1 MNNYKPEQAG
11 AVLYVDDEQN
21 NLNSFRSTFRR
32 QFRVFT
38 AINAVEALKQLKKHP
53 EIKVIISDQRMP
65 DVTGVEFFE
74 KIRHIYPNKVR
85 IILTGYTD
93 INAVVDAINKGQ
105 VYRFIDKPWNN
116 DLVQIAVQDGMEL
129 FDTRKNLA
137 AKNESLQSAYNELDK
152 FVYSVSHDLRSPL
165 MSILGIANLA
175 ELDVED
181 EKSLEYFSSIKS
193 MVGKLDGY
201 IHQIIN
207 HYKGTHG
214 SEFSDKVDFESLI
227 NEIIESIKYHP
238 SAQGVEFKINVNQE
252 VEFISNL
259 MNIKTIL
266 SNLISNAFK
275 YQREEELNKMV
286 EVNANINANEAVV
299 VVKDNGVGIKED
311 KKEEVFNMFY
321 RAKQDDTGSGLGLFI
336 VSEAIEKLGG
346 KIDLQSEFGKGTE
359 ITLNLPGK
367 GE

>member
-1 MNNYKPEQAG
+1 MIDYKPEKTG

-21 NLNSFRSTFRR
+21 NLNSFRSSFRR
-32 QFRVFT
+32 EFRVYT
-38 AINAVEALKQLKKHP
+38 AINAVEALKQLKKYP

-65 DVTGVEFFE
+65 DVTGVQFFE

-85 IILTGYTD
+85 IILTGYSD
-93 INAVVDAINKGQ
+93 ITAVVDAINKGQ

-116 DLVQIAVQDGMEL
+116 DLVRIAVQDGVEL
-129 FDTRKNLA
+129 FDTRKTLA
-137 AKNESLQSAYNELDK
+137 TKNESLQNAYNELDK

-181 EKSLEYFSSIKS
+181 EKSLEYFQSIKG

-201 IHQIIN
+201 IHQIID

-214 SEFSDKVDFESLI
+214 SEFSDKVDFQKLI

-238 SAQGVEFKINVNQE
+238 SAQGVEFSVKIDQSSS
-252 VEFISNL
+252 FTSNE

-275 YQREEELNKMV
+275 YQRPEEPNKLV
-286 EVNANINANEAVV
+286 EIIGTITSTNAEIIVR
-299 VVKDNGVGIKED
+299 DNGIGIKED

-321 RAKQDDTGSGLGLFI
+321 RAKQDETGSGLGLFI
-336 VSEAIEKLGG
+336 VSEAIDKLGG
-346 KIDLQSEFGKGTE
+346 KIALESEFGKGTE
-359 ITLNLPGK
+359 IQLNVPGK

>member
-1 MNNYKPEQAG
+1 MIDYKPEQKG

-21 NLNSFRSTFRR
+21 NLNSFRSSFRR
-32 QFRVFT
+32 EFRVYT
-38 AINAVEALKQLKKHP
+38 ANNAVEALKQLKQYP

-65 DVTGVEFFE
+65 DVTGVQFFE

-85 IILTGYTD
+85 IILTGYSD
-93 INAVVDAINKGQ
+93 IKAVVDAINKGQ
-105 VYRFIDKPWNN
+105 VYRFIDKPWDN
-116 DLVQIAVQDGMEL
+116 DLVRIAVQDGMEL
-129 FDTRKNLA
+129 FDTRKTLA
-137 AKNESLQSAYNELDK
+137 TKNESLQDAYNELDK

-175 ELDVED
+175 ELDIED
-181 EKSLEYFSSIKS
+181 EKSLEYFGTIKS

-201 IHQIIN
+201 IHQIID

-214 SEFSDKVDFESLI
+214 SEFSDDVDFKLLI

-238 SAQGVEFKINVNQE
+238 SAQGVEFKVSVNQDGA
-252 VEFISNL
+252 FTSNQ

-275 YQREEELNKMV
+275 YQREEEPNKLV
-286 EVNANINANEAVV
+286 EIEAKINNAHAEVIVR
-299 VVKDNGVGIKED
+299 DNGIGIKQD

-346 KIDLQSEFGKGTE
+346 KIELDSQFGKGTE
-359 ITLNLPGK
+359 IKLSVPGK

>member
-1 MNNYKPEQAG
+1 MIDFKHEQTG
-11 AVLYVDDEQN
+11 GVLYVDDEQN
-21 NLNSFRSTFRR
+21 NLTSFRSAFRR
-32 QFRVFT
+32 EFRIFT
-38 AINAVEALKQLKKHP
+38 AHNAIEALKQLKSHP

-74 KIRHIYPNKVR
+74 KIRHIYPNKIR
-85 IILTGYTD
+85 IILTGYSD
-93 INAVVDAINKGQ
+93 IKAVVDAINKGQ

-116 DLVQIAVQDGMEL
+116 DLVRFAIQDGMDL
-129 FDTRKNLA
+129 FDTRQNLA
-137 AKNESLQSAYNELDK
+137 DKNDSLQSAYNELDK

-181 EKSLEYFSSIKS
+181 KKALEYFSSIKG
-193 MVGKLDGY
+193 MVNKLDGY
-201 IHQIIN
+201 IHNIID

-214 SEFSDKVDFESLI
+214 SEFSDKIDFEELI
-227 NEIIESIKYHP
+227 TDVIDSIKYHP
-238 SAQGVEFKINVNQE
+238 SAQGVEFKINVTQKG
-252 VEFISNL
+252 EFISNK

-275 YQREEELNKMV
+275 YQREEELKKWV
-286 EVNANINANEAVV
+286 EVEANVSTTEAIIK
-299 VVKDNGVGIKED
+299 VKDNGVGIPED

-336 VSEAIEKLGG
+336 VSEAIDKLSGT
-346 KIDLQSEFGKGTE
+346 IELQSELGKGTD
-359 ITLNLPGK
+359 IILNLPGK